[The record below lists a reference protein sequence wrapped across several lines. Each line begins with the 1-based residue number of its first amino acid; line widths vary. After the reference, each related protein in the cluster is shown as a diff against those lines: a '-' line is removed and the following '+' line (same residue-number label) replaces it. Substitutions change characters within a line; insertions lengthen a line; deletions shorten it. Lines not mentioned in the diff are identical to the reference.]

1 MGQPSPKNTRIATLP
16 VIADTGCQSCLAGA
30 KVLRRIGLEATEL
43 VPVTMKMN
51 AANDKGIKILG
62 ATFLHLSGT
71 DDTGRVFKTRQMTY
85 ITDSSDKFF
94 LSKEA
99 CRALGVI
106 SEDFPRIG
114 EYSGPS
120 TNPHQLD
127 STNNK
132 KQQGGVIFAKRQGG
146 VIFAQRQGG
155 VLLD

>member
-1 MGQPSPKNTRIATLP
+1 MYTPFFTIHVAVSREDYSTMGQPSPKNTHTATLP

-85 ITDSSDKFF
+85 ITDSSGNSS
-94 LSKEA
+94 LARRLAE
-99 CRALGVI
+99 
-106 SEDFPRIG
+106 
-114 EYSGPS
+114 
-120 TNPHQLD
+120 
-127 STNNK
+127 
-132 KQQGGVIFAKRQGG
+132 
-146 VIFAQRQGG
+146 
-155 VLLD
+155 LLM